1 MTTEP
6 EHPLSIVS
14 SITEFNDISE
24 FMKDPDLDTALD
36 YVVKLIANPDVPP
49 AKVARLIVQL
59 QAISAKFGLLSKHY
73 MIKGNKE
80 DRARKEMYYTANSE
94 INDLI
99 NALKYYMK

>member
-6 EHPLSIVS
+6 ENPILFVS
-14 SITEFNDISE
+14 RITEFNDISE
-24 FMKDPDLDTALD
+24 FMNDQDLDTALD
-36 YVVKLIANPDVPP
+36 YVVKLIANPDVPH
-49 AKVARLIVQL
+49 AKIARVIVQL

-80 DRARKEMYYTANSE
+80 DRARKEMYFTANNE
-94 INDLI
+94 INGLI